1 MSLQEERAPMIE
13 FLDQKIKELAG
24 VLEDII
30 EKFGEAED
38 AQAKF
43 AIKYDKSRKVGK
55 VFNLLAKL
63 FDFSKKD
70 ELLGDS
76 MSNHLRSITSRN
88 LTAGTIRTLN

>member
-1 MSLQEERAPMIE
+1 MID

-30 EKFGEAED
+30 EHFGENED
-38 AQAKF
+38 AQARF

-55 VFNLLAKL
+55 VFTLLARL
-63 FDFSKKD
+63 FDLQQKED
-70 ELLGDS
+70 LLHDS

-88 LTAGTIRTLN
+88 LTASTIRALN